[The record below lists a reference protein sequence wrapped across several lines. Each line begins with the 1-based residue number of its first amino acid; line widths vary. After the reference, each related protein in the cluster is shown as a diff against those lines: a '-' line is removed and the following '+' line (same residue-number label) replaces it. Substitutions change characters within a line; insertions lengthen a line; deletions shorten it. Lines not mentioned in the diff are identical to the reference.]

1 MNKTAKCGKKR
12 MMEYSKSAEETI
24 SSAAVDYDETPALPS
39 KLKTLNR
46 ENILKCFR
54 DGKEHTASDISG
66 MTGISKITTMRAV
79 RFFCEKGVLETRGKA
94 HQTKAGGKY
103 PELFRINV
111 RQYILSIA
119 IWSGVISF
127 TLMDF
132 GGTVIDQSVYSDIN
146 TLKMTMDEILNFVT
160 KRLALFQEKVGI
172 AKDEVY
178 GVFVSTSGII
188 DYQKKR
194 IIYNAQAPGWG
205 KNVYLLEPIKK
216 LFGKH
221 THFFLDNGGKVIA
234 RALLLDPVIRQK
246 RVMLITTSWGISGC
260 FISNGK
266 ILNGKTSLIGEV
278 GHMIIDI
285 NDKEQ
290 CNCGSYGCLERL
302 VDIRRIREDIETRQL
317 PPDSKLN
324 EIPKDQIDEKLLFR
338 LASQGDETSQRYVH
352 YLADCFAYALRNISL
367 VFDPQIVV
375 FVGDYAYAGEFF
387 DKCIR
392 SKLNEFR
399 YYSDENTF
407 DIVYEQRTML
417 EMDYTGAAV
426 AIEDHYFS
434 NPELYEGE

>member
-1 MNKTAKCGKKR
+1 M
-12 MMEYSKSAEETI
+12 
-24 SSAAVDYDETPALPS
+24 PS

-54 DGKEHTASDISG
+54 DGKTYTASEISA

-94 HQTKAGGKY
+94 QQTKAGGKY
-103 PELFRINV
+103 PELFRISV
-111 RQYILSIA
+111 RQSILSIA

-132 GGTVIDQSVYSDIN
+132 GGAVIERSEYSNIN

-160 KRLALFQEKVGI
+160 EQLALFLAKVCVERKEI
-172 AKDEVY
+172 Y

-205 KNVYLLEPIKK
+205 KNVSLLDPIKK
-216 LFGKH
+216 LFCDE

-234 RALLLDPVIRQK
+234 RALLLKPEFRQK
-246 RVMLITTSWGISGC
+246 RVLLITTSWGISGC
-260 FISNGK
+260 FIQNGK

-278 GHMIIDI
+278 GHMTIDI

-302 VDIRRIREDIETRQL
+302 VDIRRIRTDLKTREL
-317 PPDSKLN
+317 PPGTKLKEIPLN
-324 EIPKDQIDEKLLFR
+324 EINAKMLFDM
-338 LASQGDETSQRYVH
+338 ANQGDTVSRAYVH
-352 YLADCFAYALRNISL
+352 YLADCFAYAFRNISL
-367 VFDPQIVV
+367 VFDPQVVV
-375 FVGDYAYAGEFF
+375 FVGDYAYAGEYF
-387 DKCIR
+387 DQCLR
-392 SKLNEFR
+392 TKLNEFK
-399 YYSDENTF
+399 YYSDEDAF
-407 DIVYEQRTML
+407 DILYEERSML

-426 AIEDHYFS
+426 AIEDHFFS
-434 NPELYEGE
+434 NPDLYEGE